1 MSSKGNSGMS
11 LEDLKR
17 EALKLSFDEREEL
30 VHTLHKS
37 LDEDEEEPDIE
48 RAIMDEVKR
57 RYREIEEGRA
67 VFLDGEQVLA
77 ELRAEL
83 D

>member
-1 MSSKGNSGMS
+1 MS

-30 VHTLHKS
+30 VHSLYKS
-37 LDEDEEEPDIE
+37 LDEEEEDPDIE

-57 RYREIEEGRA
+57 RYEAIQDGRSKLIPMEE
-67 VFLDGEQVLA
+67 VFA
-77 ELRAEL
+77 ELLVEH